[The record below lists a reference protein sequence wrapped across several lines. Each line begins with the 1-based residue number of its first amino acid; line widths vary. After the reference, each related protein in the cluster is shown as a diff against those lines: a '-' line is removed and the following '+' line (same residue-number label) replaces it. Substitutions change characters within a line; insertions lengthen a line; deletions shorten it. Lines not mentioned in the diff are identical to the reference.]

1 MKSNSIIHGLITPYR
16 IFPKIFIAG
25 LYIDLLV
32 AMICIVIFT
41 GPLSAMHALATHDKE
56 NKKNTSTE
64 NNMNNIHR
72 QYI

>member
-1 MKSNSIIHGLITPYR
+1 MKPNSIINVLIMPYR
-16 IFPKIFIAG
+16 IFPKVFIAG

-32 AMICIVIFT
+32 AMICVVIFT

-64 NNMNNIHR
+64 NNTNTLHR
-72 QYI
+72 QSI

>member
-1 MKSNSIIHGLITPYR
+1 MKPNSIINVLIMQYR
-16 IFPKIFIAG
+16 IFPKVFIAG

-32 AMICIVIFT
+32 AMICVVIFT

-64 NNMNNIHR
+64 NNTNTLHR
-72 QYI
+72 QSI